1 MAKKRVRRSKLV
13 SHRKNKDFSSLLG
26 DSLNEF
32 GVKFVTILKTFL
44 AVYFIPMLVLLSLFI
59 ISLITYFG
67 FSNLSLLSD
76 EIALREYILS
86 LTTTNLS
93 GFIFIIFVFVLFAVL
108 INIFL
113 SLAYFLIAFSN
124 KKESTL
130 REVVSATSKLYW
142 RYIAFIVVVM
152 IFLTGLFVLLII
164 PGIIFSV
171 YWVFAPYILVNER
184 AGIIES
190 LRRSYRIVKGK
201 WWMTFGYSLLLFLI
215 YGIVLVAASF
225 VPFGNIIGTLVLT
238 PIMVIFFKNFYL
250 SMKK

>member
-1 MAKKRVRRSKLV
+1 MSKSVRSKRVSPG
-13 SHRKNKDFSSLLG
+13 KNKDFSSLLG

-171 YWVFAPYILVNER
+171 YWVFAPYIFVNER